1 MAGTV
6 QRDKGYVATYS
17 GNLPTGASFAVNS
30 DVIRDRNGHMI
41 DIGKYISVCAMPL
54 TFFNNTDLTGSGYQA
69 NMAGFYGGFYSNLPA
84 NSSPTNKTVSGVRA
98 PFRISKTKLNSL
110 AKMHYVAIKQKESD
124 IKISDAPTAARPDS
138 DFTRLTTMRIIA
150 EVVDAVRAVSEPYI
164 GEPNTAP
171 ARVSLETGITRE
183 LSRLQELGFISRFEA
198 KVSATV
204 TQQIQGDATVELV
217 IVPAFELRKIRIIT
231 SLAKQ

>member
-6 QRDKGYVATYS
+6 TRDRGFAATYS
-17 GNLPTGASFAVNS
+17 GALPTGASFISNS
-30 DVIRDRNGHMI
+30 DVIRDRKGHII
-41 DIGKYISVCAMPL
+41 DIGKYLSIAAMPL
-54 TFFNNTDLTGSGYQA
+54 TFFNSTDTNGSGYQA
-69 NMAGFYGGFYSNLPA
+69 NMAAYYAGFYSALPA
-84 NSSPTNKTVSGVRA
+84 NSSPTNKTVNGVRA

-110 AKMHYVAIKQKESD
+110 AKFHFVAVKQKEDS
-124 IKISDAPTAARPDS
+124 IKISDAPTAARNDS

-150 EVVDAVRAVSEPYI
+150 EVVDATRAVAEPYI

-183 LSRLQELGFISRFEA
+183 LSRLQELGYITRFEC

-204 TQQIQGDATVELV
+204 AQQIQGDATVELI
-217 IVPAFELRKIRIIT
+217 IVPAFELRKITIIT